1 VFNVFLHNILAR
13 PLTQL
18 GDGDGE
24 REGVEEGDAGDGEE
38 WRSPNLSIK
47 GHILV

>member
-1 VFNVFLHNILAR
+1 VQLQNILAC

-24 REGVEEGDAGDGEE
+24 REGVEDGDAGDGEE
-38 WRSPNLSIK
+38 WRTPNLSIK
-47 GHILV
+47 GHIIL

>member
-1 VFNVFLHNILAR
+1 MHLLNILAC

-24 REGVEEGDAGDGEE
+24 RDGMEVGDAGDGEE
-38 WRSPNLSIK
+38 CGSPNLSIK
-47 GHILV
+47 GHKIL

>member
-1 VFNVFLHNILAR
+1 VHLQYILAF

-24 REGVEEGDAGDGEE
+24 RDGVEDGDAGDGEE

-47 GHILV
+47 GHKIL